1 MHPESAILYNL
12 IMSEKP
18 YFVHETAVV
27 DQPCE
32 IGGGTKIWHF
42 SHIMAGAKIGENCV
56 IGQNCFVGGRAVLGN
71 GVKLQNNVSV
81 YDLVTLEDWVFVGPS
96 AVFTNDLNPRAKYPK
111 GGQWVPTLVKEGASI
126 GANSTIL
133 CGITIGRWA
142 MVGAGAVVVRDVPD
156 YGIVVGNPARLVG
169 YMCECGRRL
178 SFSGNEATCS
188 CGRRY
193 RMIEGVV
200 REASD

>member
-1 MHPESAILYNL
+1 MT
-12 IMSEKP
+12 EKP
-18 YFVHETAVV
+18 CFVHETAIV

-32 IGGGTKIWHF
+32 IGSGTKIWHF
-42 SHIMAGAKIGENCV
+42 SHVMAGARIGKDCV
-56 IGQNCFVGGRAVLGN
+56 IGQNCFIGSRAVLGN

-81 YDLVTLEDWVFVGPS
+81 YDLVTLEDHVFVGPS

-111 GGQWVPTLVKEGASI
+111 GGQWVPTLVREGASI

-142 MVGAGAVVVRDVPD
+142 MVGAGAVVVKDVPD

-169 YMCECGRRL
+169 YICECGLRL
-178 SFSGNEATCS
+178 TLSGDETACS
-188 CGRRY
+188 CGRKY
-193 RMIEGVV
+193 RLENGMLRQIAG
-200 REASD
+200 